1 MHTLFAT
8 ITFLLI
14 DITVESS
21 EDGDLEKPEK
31 CREEDFV
38 HLDADTGSVEQDFS
52 GGFIL
57 CLSLTSSSGN
67 CGRWTV
73 PGDTTAFGHQG
84 PPQDSIYSSMSKYTY
99 MSMTAIRGS
108 TTSTRRTRT
117 RTSGHCGRWTA
128 PGGKDAFM
136 HQGPQSNSY
145 A

>member
-8 ITFLLI
+8 ITFLLM

-21 EDGDLEKPEK
+21 EDEDLEKPEK
-31 CREEDFV
+31 CRKEDFA
-38 HLDADTGSVEQDFS
+38 HLDANTGSVEQYLR
-52 GGFIL
+52 GVFIL

-73 PGDTTAFGHQG
+73 PGVTTAFGHQG
-84 PPQDSIYSSMSKYTY
+84 LPLDSIYNSMNKHKY
-99 MSMTAIRGS
+99 MNMTATRGS
-108 TTSTRRTRT
+108 TISTRRTRT

-136 HQGPQSNSY
+136 HQGPQPNSY